1 MKKFYIALLFAFS
14 SLSMQAA
21 SAATLTLGNF
31 IGGSVVSASGSSVSG
46 TATGAPTPFFGLPIS
61 SWSLTVS
68 DTATVDF
75 ALTGTTS
82 FVSFVAGNGS
92 VLPFNTSSF
101 STLLTAGTYLF
112 SILSSAVNQPY
123 TLTISTAS
131 SAVPVP
137 AAVWLFGSAF
147 LGMIGLVRRKSQ
159 SGLAA

>member
-14 SLSMQAA
+14 SLSMQTA

-31 IGGSVVSASGSSVSG
+31 IGGSVVSASGSAVSG
-46 TATGAPTPFFGLPIS
+46 TATGAPTSFFGLPIS

-82 FVSFVAGNGS
+82 FISIVAGNGS
-92 VLPFNTSSF
+92 VLDFNTSSF
-101 STLLTAGTYLF
+101 SALLTTGTYLF
-112 SILSSAVNQPY
+112 AILSSAANQPY
-123 TLTISTAS
+123 SLTISTIS
-131 SAVPVP
+131 SVVPVP

-159 SGLAA
+159 PGLAA